1 MRWSAI
7 SDVFERIAQWSDKH
21 SPQTLFARALIIIVV
36 PMLLLQALSAWWFY
50 SQRGDNVTNRL
61 AILLVRDLRLLISLR
76 SDFPDDEHRNWILRR
91 SAQDLLLFV
100 SFRKGIVRPFKE
112 PEYFDIVAR
121 EVQGALNADLKRPF
135 FLDNNIGGGQ
145 LLIEIQLSDGDVME
159 VLVPHVRLTFGSS
172 FAYVVAQLGL
182 ALVLFGLAIWFMR
195 RELVP
200 IEHLGVAA
208 DALGKGRD
216 VPDFAFSGGTREV
229 RNAATAFHTM
239 RIRLR
244 RSIQQRTEMLAGV
257 SHDLRTPLTRMK
269 LSLALLP
276 ESPETKELADDV
288 ADMQR
293 NDRGLSRLRPRR
305 GRRGAGRD
313 RPVRDPRGR
322 GGGRAARQCRPRPW
336 LERRHDGR
344 AAPRGH
350 EALPDQHRVQCAA
363 PCQPREGRG
372 GARPNLDG
380 GHGRRQRPP
389 ASRPKGTRTLFRP
402 FYRLDESR
410 NADTGGVGLGL
421 SIARDVARS
430 HGGDVTLAA
439 SPFGGLRVIVR
450 IPL

>member
-1 MRWSAI
+1 MTMDAI
-7 SDVFERIAQWSDKH
+7 RDLFERIAQWADKH

-76 SDFPDDEHRNWILRR
+76 SDFPDDAHRDWILRR

-121 EVQGALNADLKRPF
+121 EVQGALEADLKKPF

-145 LLIEIQLSDGDVME
+145 LLIEIQLPDGDVMD

-216 VPDFAFSGGTREV
+216 VPDLAFSGGTREV

-276 ESPETKELADDV
+276 ESPETRELSDDV
-288 ADMQR
+288 SDMERMIEGYLAFARGEGDEDPVMTDLSEILEDVVAGARR
-293 NDRGLSRLRPRR
+293 NSGSVELVWHGDMNVELRPVAMKRCVTNLVSNAQRHGRNVRLEATR
-305 GRRGAGRD
+305 GRTSVEITVD
-313 RPVRDPRGR
+313 D
-322 GGGRAARQCRPRPW
+322 
-336 LERRHDGR
+336 DG
-344 AAPRGH
+344 PGI
-350 EALPDQHRVQCAA
+350 
-363 PCQPREGRG
+363 
-372 GARPNLDG
+372 
-380 GHGRRQRPP
+380 PP
-389 ASRPKGTRTLFRP
+389 ENYEDVFRP
-402 FYRLDESR
+402 FFRLDPSR
-410 NADTGGVGLGL
+410 NVETGGVGLGL
-421 SIARDVARS
+421 TIARDVARS
-430 HGGDVTLAA
+430 HGGEVTLAR
-439 SPFGGLRVIVR
+439 SPLGGLRAIVR
-450 IPL
+450 IPI

>member
-1 MRWSAI
+1 MKWSAI

-293 NDRGLSRLRPRR
+293 MIEGYLAFARGEGDEEPVMTDLSEILEDVAAGVRRDNAGLDLGWNGNMTIELRPVAMKRCLTNIVSNALRHANHVKVEAVR
-305 GRRGAGRD
+305 GRTSMEVTVDDNGPGI
-313 RPVRDPRGR
+313 PP
-322 GGGRAARQCRPRPW
+322 
-336 LERRHDGR
+336 ERYED
-344 AAPRGH
+344 
-350 EALPDQHRVQCAA
+350 V
-363 PCQPREGRG
+363 
-372 GARPNLDG
+372 
-380 GHGRRQRPP
+380 
-389 ASRPKGTRTLFRP
+389 FRP

>member
-1 MRWSAI
+1 MKWSTI
-7 SDVFERIAQWSDKH
+7 GDVFERIAQWSDKH
-21 SPQTLFARALIIIVV
+21 SPQTLFARALLIIVV

-76 SDFPDDEHRNWILRR
+76 SDFPDDEHRDWILRR

-145 LLIEIQLSDGDVME
+145 LLIEIQLSDGDVMD

-172 FAYVVAQLGL
+172 FAYVLAQLGL

-276 ESPETKELADDV
+276 DSPETRELSDDV
-288 ADMQR
+288 DDMQR
-293 NDRGLSRLRPRR
+293 MIEGYLAFARGEGDEDPVMSDLSEIMEDVAAGARHGNASLDLAWKGDMNVELRPIAIKRCLTNIVSNAQRYASRIRIEAVR
-305 GRRGAGRD
+305 GRTSVEIAVD
-313 RPVRDPRGR
+313 D
-322 GGGRAARQCRPRPW
+322 
-336 LERRHDGR
+336 DG
-344 AAPRGH
+344 PGI
-350 EALPDQHRVQCAA
+350 
-363 PCQPREGRG
+363 
-372 GARPNLDG
+372 
-380 GHGRRQRPP
+380 PP
-389 ASRPKGTRTLFRP
+389 EKYEDVFRP
-402 FYRLDESR
+402 FFRLDESR
-410 NADTGGVGLGL
+410 NAATGGVGLGL

-430 HGGDVTLAA
+430 HGGDVALAA
-439 SPFGGLRVIVR
+439 SPLGGLRVVVR

>member
-1 MRWSAI
+1 MKWTAVRDI
-7 SDVFERIAQWSDKH
+7 FERIAQWSDKH
-21 SPQTLFARALIIIVV
+21 SPQTLFARALLIIVV

-76 SDFPDDEHRNWILRR
+76 SDFPDDEHRQWILRR

-145 LLIEIQLSDGDVME
+145 LLIEIQLPDGDVMD

-172 FAYVVAQLGL
+172 FAYVLAQLGL

-276 ESPETKELADDV
+276 DSPETRELAGDV
-288 ADMQR
+288 DDMQR
-293 NDRGLSRLRPRR
+293 MIEGYLAFARGEGDEDPVMSDLSEILEDVAAGARHGSATLEVAWKGDMNVELRPIAIKRCLTNIVSNAQRYASEIRIEAVR
-305 GRRGAGRD
+305 GRTAVEITVDDNGPGI
-313 RPVRDPRGR
+313 
-322 GGGRAARQCRPRPW
+322 
-336 LERRHDGR
+336 
-344 AAPRGH
+344 
-350 EALPDQHRVQCAA
+350 
-363 PCQPREGRG
+363 
-372 GARPNLDG
+372 
-380 GHGRRQRPP
+380 PP
-389 ASRPKGTRTLFRP
+389 ENYEDVFRP
-402 FYRLDESR
+402 FFRLDQSR
-410 NADTGGVGLGL
+410 NAETGGVGLGL

-430 HGGDVTLAA
+430 HGGEVTLAA
-439 SPFGGLRVIVR
+439 SPLGGLRVVVR

>member
-1 MRWSAI
+1 MRWGAARDI
-7 SDVFERIAQWSDKH
+7 FERIASWSDRH

-76 SDFPDDEHRNWILRR
+76 SDFPDDEHRDWILRR

-145 LLIEIQLSDGDVME
+145 LLIEIQLSDGDVMD

-172 FAYVVAQLGL
+172 FAYVLAQLGL

-276 ESPETKELADDV
+276 DSPETRELSDDV
-288 ADMQR
+288 DDMQR
-293 NDRGLSRLRPRR
+293 MIEGYLAFARGEGDEDPVMSDLSEIMEDVAAGARHGNASLDLAWKGDMNVELRPIAIKRCLTNIVSNAQRYASRIRIEAVR
-305 GRRGAGRD
+305 GRTSVEIAVD
-313 RPVRDPRGR
+313 D
-322 GGGRAARQCRPRPW
+322 
-336 LERRHDGR
+336 DG
-344 AAPRGH
+344 PGI
-350 EALPDQHRVQCAA
+350 
-363 PCQPREGRG
+363 
-372 GARPNLDG
+372 
-380 GHGRRQRPP
+380 PP
-389 ASRPKGTRTLFRP
+389 EKYEDVFRP
-402 FYRLDESR
+402 FFRLDESR
-410 NADTGGVGLGL
+410 NAATGGVGLGL

-430 HGGDVTLAA
+430 HGGDVALAA
-439 SPFGGLRVIVR
+439 SPLGGLRVVVR

>member
-1 MRWSAI
+1 MRWGAARDI
-7 SDVFERIAQWSDKH
+7 FERIASWSDRH

-76 SDFPDDEHRNWILRR
+76 SDFPDDEHRDWILRR

-145 LLIEIQLSDGDVME
+145 LLIEIQLSDGDVMD

-172 FAYVVAQLGL
+172 FAYVLAQLGL

-276 ESPETKELADDV
+276 DSPETRELSDDV
-288 ADMQR
+288 DDMQR
-293 NDRGLSRLRPRR
+293 MIEGYLAFARGEGDEDPVMSDLSEIMEDVAAGARHGNASLDLAWKGDMNVELRPIAIKRCLTNIVSNAQRYASQIRIEAVR
-305 GRRGAGRD
+305 GRTSVEIAVD
-313 RPVRDPRGR
+313 D
-322 GGGRAARQCRPRPW
+322 
-336 LERRHDGR
+336 DG
-344 AAPRGH
+344 PGI
-350 EALPDQHRVQCAA
+350 
-363 PCQPREGRG
+363 
-372 GARPNLDG
+372 
-380 GHGRRQRPP
+380 PP
-389 ASRPKGTRTLFRP
+389 EKYEDVFRP
-402 FYRLDESR
+402 FFRLDESR
-410 NADTGGVGLGL
+410 NAATGGVGLGL

-430 HGGDVTLAA
+430 HGGDVALAA
-439 SPFGGLRVIVR
+439 SPLGGLRVVVR

>member
-1 MRWSAI
+1 MIFGAAR
-7 SDVFERIAQWSDKH
+7 DLFERIARFADRH
-21 SPQTLFARALIIIVV
+21 SPQTLFARALLIIVV

-61 AILLVRDLRLLISLR
+61 AILLVRDLRMLIALR
-76 SDFPDDEHRNWILRR
+76 TEFPDDAHRAWIISR

-100 SFRKGIVRPFKE
+100 SFRKGIVRPFQE
-112 PEYFDIVAR
+112 PEYFDIAAR
-121 EVQGALNADLKRPF
+121 EVQGALEVDLKRPYYI
-135 FLDNNIGGGQ
+135 DNNIGGGQ
-145 LLIEIQLSDGDVME
+145 MLIEVQLNDGDVMD

-172 FAYVVAQLGL
+172 FAYVVAQIGLG
-182 ALVLFGLAIWFMR
+182 LVLFGLAIWFMH

-200 IEHLGVAA
+200 IAHLGVAA

-276 ESPETKELADDV
+276 DSPETKELSDDV
-288 ADMQR
+288 SDMER
-293 NDRGLSRLRPRR
+293 MIEGYLAFARGEGDEEPIPTDLSETLEDVAAGARRDNANVEVTWQGDMNVELRPLAIKRCLTNLVSNALRHGTKVELRAVR
-305 GRRGAGRD
+305 GRTSVEITVD
-313 RPVRDPRGR
+313 D
-322 GGGRAARQCRPRPW
+322 
-336 LERRHDGR
+336 DG
-344 AAPRGH
+344 PGI
-350 EALPDQHRVQCAA
+350 
-363 PCQPREGRG
+363 
-372 GARPNLDG
+372 
-380 GHGRRQRPP
+380 P
-389 ASRPKGTRTLFRP
+389 ADKYEDVFRP
-402 FYRLDESR
+402 FLRLDESR

-421 SIARDVARS
+421 TIARDVARS

-439 SPFGGLRVIVR
+439 SPLGGLRVIVR
-450 IPL
+450 IPV

>member
-1 MRWSAI
+1 MKWSAI

-293 NDRGLSRLRPRR
+293 MIEGYLAFARGEGDEEPVVTDLSEILEDVAAGVRRDNAGLDLGWNGNMTIELRPVAMKRCLTNIVSNALRHANHVKVEAVR
-305 GRRGAGRD
+305 GRTSMEVTVDDNGPGI
-313 RPVRDPRGR
+313 PP
-322 GGGRAARQCRPRPW
+322 
-336 LERRHDGR
+336 ERYED
-344 AAPRGH
+344 
-350 EALPDQHRVQCAA
+350 V
-363 PCQPREGRG
+363 
-372 GARPNLDG
+372 
-380 GHGRRQRPP
+380 
-389 ASRPKGTRTLFRP
+389 FRP

>member
-1 MRWSAI
+1 MLGKAR
-7 SDVFERIAQWSDKH
+7 DLFERIAQWSDKH

-121 EVQGALNADLKRPF
+121 EVQGAMEADLKRPF

-145 LLIEIQLSDGDVME
+145 LLIEIQLSDGDVMD

-172 FAYVVAQLGL
+172 FAYVVAQLGI

-216 VPDFAFSGGTREV
+216 VPDLAFSGGTREV

-276 ESPETKELADDV
+276 ESAETKELENDVSDMERMIEGYLAFARGEGDEDPALVDLSEILEDV
-288 ADMQR
+288 AAGARRDNAGIDLSWQGDM
-293 NDRGLSRLRPRR
+293 GVELRPLAIKRCLTNLVSNALRHGSHVKLEAVR
-305 GRRGAGRD
+305 GRTSVEITVDDDGPGIPPD
-313 RPVRDPRGR
+313 RYEDV
-322 GGGRAARQCRPRPW
+322 
-336 LERRHDGR
+336 
-344 AAPRGH
+344 
-350 EALPDQHRVQCAA
+350 
-363 PCQPREGRG
+363 
-372 GARPNLDG
+372 
-380 GHGRRQRPP
+380 
-389 ASRPKGTRTLFRP
+389 FRP
-402 FYRLDESR
+402 FFRLDESR

-421 SIARDVARS
+421 TIARDVARS
-430 HGGDVTLAA
+430 HGGDVVLGP
-439 SPFGGLRVIVR
+439 SPLGGLRVVVR

>member
-1 MRWSAI
+1 
-7 SDVFERIAQWSDKH
+7 
-21 SPQTLFARALIIIVV
+21 
-36 PMLLLQALSAWWFY
+36 MLLLQALSAWWFY

-293 NDRGLSRLRPRR
+293 MIEGYLAFARGEGDEEPVMTDLSEILEDVAAGVRRDNAGLDLGWNGNMTIELRPVAMKRCLTNIVSNALRHANHVKVEAVR
-305 GRRGAGRD
+305 GRTSMEVTVDDNGPGI
-313 RPVRDPRGR
+313 PP
-322 GGGRAARQCRPRPW
+322 
-336 LERRHDGR
+336 ERYED
-344 AAPRGH
+344 
-350 EALPDQHRVQCAA
+350 V
-363 PCQPREGRG
+363 
-372 GARPNLDG
+372 
-380 GHGRRQRPP
+380 
-389 ASRPKGTRTLFRP
+389 FRP